1 LGMNYVGYVIIRA
14 VTIDFVEE
22 VLAFNAFESAKGS
35 LQCEE
40 CGQFVPR
47 SFYGPGQRYCTAQC
61 KRRAAKRRQ
70 RDRAKARVW
79 ARRAIDVE

>member
-1 LGMNYVGYVIIRA
+1 
-14 VTIDFVEE
+14 

-35 LQCEE
+35 FQCEE

-47 SFYGPGQRYCTAQC
+47 SFYGRGQRYCTAQC

-70 RDRAKARVW
+70 RGRAKSRVW
-79 ARRAIDVE
+79 AERAIGAED